1 MSPVWPAHYQDD
13 DDASPHLCH
22 PLPYPPLSTPS
33 VAVRTPAGQQY
44 ADQGELHS
52 DHKKMKKR
60 KSKGKKAMKD
70 EAETDDFIVPGG
82 PGTPTVVMKGWGAL
96 EALMKGSPSM

>member
-1 MSPVWPAHYQDD
+1 MHLHIFAIFYPTLLSQPLQLLLGLQQDI
-13 DDASPHLCH
+13 SMLTRV
-22 PLPYPPLSTPS
+22 SS
-33 VAVRTPAGQQY
+33 IV
-44 ADQGELHS
+44 HS
-52 DHKKMKKR
+52 DHNKMKKKKR